1 MMFTLRTCAY
11 NLVNNV
17 PTKLSPTLQL
27 SLVPTDINPRS
38 SAPFGSV
45 LIAVARECS
54 LFNRSAWSVK
64 HPWLVNAKTDP
75 DVFIIIPTK
84 GMSVVVDTNKDSGL
98 RTVTV
103 TNNGWVHIT
112 YSIPLTKTIIIS
124 YTGEFLPER
133 VYNVVP
139 IHVMAPVP
147 ALVNPSIHVPVDP
160 SVPAPVD
167 LCVSTRVLPRD
178 DDDSYGD
185 AMEAYTNHALW
196 LKWCSHFLENDVPK
210 ILEQLEQKET
220 QDLLEQKMTQDLLEQ
235 LEQKLT
241 QDLFE
246 HKEAYE
252 LFEQKNVASVNT
264 ESGDDD
270 YVFVE
275 IPSEH
280 ATVPPTNS
288 FVDEMTGV
296 TVTDP
301 PAQQPGRV
309 GGCIQM

>member
-1 MMFTLRTCAY
+1 
-11 NLVNNV
+11 
-17 PTKLSPTLQL
+17 
-27 SLVPTDINPRS
+27 
-38 SAPFGSV
+38 
-45 LIAVARECS
+45 
-54 LFNRSAWSVK
+54 
-64 HPWLVNAKTDP
+64 
-75 DVFIIIPTK
+75 
-84 GMSVVVDTNKDSGL
+84 
-98 RTVTV
+98 
-103 TNNGWVHIT
+103 
-112 YSIPLTKTIIIS
+112 
-124 YTGEFLPER
+124 
-133 VYNVVP
+133 
-139 IHVMAPVP
+139 
-147 ALVNPSIHVPVDP
+147 
-160 SVPAPVD
+160 
-167 LCVSTRVLPRD
+167 
-178 DDDSYGD
+178 
-185 AMEAYTNHALW
+185 MEAYTNHALW